1 MSYQS
6 QSPLELCLKH
16 LNMLEEAGLVKME
29 DGFTLQ
35 PTETGRLMA
44 RYYVAFDSMNKFLGF
59 NGKEDLAT
67 LVSHQFIMSIIYPS
81 QSKHNVF
88 CNYNVKIM

>member
-1 MSYQS
+1 
-6 QSPLELCLKH
+6 
-16 LNMLEEAGLVKME
+16 MLEEAGLVKME

-44 RYYVAFDSMNKFLGF
+44 RYYVAFDSMKKFLGF

-67 LVSHQFIMSIIYPS
+67 LVSHQLII
-81 QSKHNVF
+81 HNLTSPIQAQCVLQLQ
-88 CNYNVKIM
+88 C